1 MCTIDTG
8 RTLPCRDSVGG
19 LKNVYFINY
28 SSSVSIPLVEDTGS
42 EDTVASVAAWAAEAT
57 TYKYELKGN
66 SSLTTNIQASRENG
80 TVAFEQVL
88 ELTLPKLSKADNY
101 DIKILSFGRPRIVVE
116 DYNGNLFLVGRE
128 HGADVT
134 GGTIVTGA
142 SMGDLSG
149 YTLSFTAMEITPPN
163 LVTGTFPVTTP

>member
-1 MCTIDTG
+1 MSCNIDTG

-28 SSSVSIPLVEDTGS
+28 SAAASIPLVNTAGS
-42 EDTVASVAAWAAEAT
+42 EDTVAFDGVWDT
-57 TYKYELKGN
+57 TNYEYALKGT

-88 ELTLPKLSKADNY
+88 EFTLPKLSKEDNY
-101 DIKILSFGRPRIVVE
+101 QVKLLAWGRPRIVVE
-116 DYNGNLFLVGRE
+116 DYNGNYFLVGRE

-134 GGTIVTGA
+134 GGTVVTGA
-142 SMGDLSG
+142 AMGDLSG
-149 YTLSFTAMEITPPN
+149 YTLSFTAMELTPAN
-163 LVTGTFPVTTP
+163 LCTGSIAAPTP